1 MVLQLNDLKVK
12 DLKQVLVAFNKSV
25 RKLTYKAVGKMRKA
39 DVIAVLNSDFRPVLG
54 ENKINLKHK
63 SGRFTKKLTK

>member
-12 DLKQVLVAFNKSV
+12 DLKAVLVAFNKSV
-25 RKLTYKAVGKMRKA
+25 RKQTYKAIGKMKKA
-39 DVIAVLNSDFRPVLG
+39 DVVALLNRDFRPVLS
-54 ENKINLKHK
+54 EKKINLKHK